1 MFETIMIHFKVF
13 LTFMLFLLVFM
24 VAHNDDSIMKKWPW
38 LNKYLLFCVFTCAAG
53 AFFTVLSGL
62 WSLK

>member
-1 MFETIMIHFKVF
+1 VFETMMIHFKVF

-24 VAHNDDSIMKKWPW
+24 VAYNVDSIMKKRPW
-38 LNKYLLFCVFTCAAG
+38 LHKSALFCCLLCGCG

-62 WSLK
+62 WSVK